1 MITSIAF
8 VLFIFFYLL
17 VMPQIEEYYLNKT
30 GIPATAKILR
40 IEQTGTYFNYNPQVR
55 LFIEVYP
62 EKEPPYK
69 TEVKTFIGQAQIPSF
84 QAGKKLDVLIDSKNK
99 MKVIVK
105 GVIEEENN

>member
-1 MITSIAF
+1 MITSVVFA
-8 VLFIFFYLL
+8 LFIFFYLL
-17 VMPQIEEYYLNKT
+17 VVPQIEEYYLSKT
-30 GIPATAKILR
+30 GLPATAKILR

-69 TEVKTFIGQAQIPSF
+69 TELKMFVGQAQIPSF
-84 QAGKKLDVLIDSKNK
+84 QAGKKLDVLIDAKNK

-105 GVIEEENN
+105 GVIEAENN